1 MPFDGGRADDARPP
15 FFISVERGIIADVLI
30 VTIV

>member
-15 FFISVERGIIADVLI
+15 FFISVERGADVLI